1 MPDGARIF
9 LVLPTYNEREN
20 LPCLITAVQA
30 LPDPINILVV
40 DDNSP
45 DGTGQLADNLSA
57 ANSAVQVIHR
67 SGKLGLGTA
76 YTAGF
81 ERALAQGADLIL
93 TMDADFSH
101 DPKYLPGMLDASRR
115 FDLVIGSR
123 YIPNG
128 GVRDWGPERRALS
141 RVANAIAHHVLG
153 LKARDCTAGFRCY
166 QRAVL
171 KAIEPASIHAD
182 GYSYLIE
189 MLFRCER
196 QGFSV
201 GEVPIIFT
209 DRKLGY
215 SKISRQELLKAA
227 ITVLRLACRRL
238 TDGGQRI
245 WMDHPASH
253 TSRDS

>member
-1 MPDGARIF
+1 MPDAARKF
-9 LVLPTYNEREN
+9 LVLPTYNECEN
-20 LPCLITAVQA
+20 LPRLIAAVQA
-30 LPDPINILVV
+30 LPDTINILVV

-45 DGTGQLADNLSA
+45 DGTGQLADDLSA
-57 ANSAVQVIHR
+57 ANSTVQVIHR
-67 SGKLGLGTA
+67 AGKLGLGTA

-101 DPKYLPGMLDASRR
+101 DPKYLPALLDASRQ

-123 YIPNG
+123 YIPDG
-128 GVRDWGPERRALS
+128 GVRDWGPERRMLS
-141 RVANAIAHHVLG
+141 KGANAIAHSVLG

-171 KAIEPASIHAD
+171 KAIDPASIHAD

-196 QGFSV
+196 HGFSV
-201 GEVPIIFT
+201 GEIPIIFT
-209 DRKLGY
+209 DRKLGS
-215 SKISRQELLKAA
+215 SKISQQELLKAA
-227 ITVLRLACRRL
+227 FTVSRLACRRL
-238 TDGGQRI
+238 SDRGQRMWI
-245 WMDHPASH
+245 GHPAGHS
-253 TSRDS
+253 TRNS

>member
-1 MPDGARIF
+1 MPDEARIF
-9 LVLPTYNEREN
+9 LVLPTYNECEN
-20 LPCLITAVQA
+20 LLLLIAAVLA

-81 ERALAQGADLIL
+81 ERALAQGAELIL

-209 DRKLGY
+209 DRKLGT
-215 SKISRQELLKAA
+215 SKISQQELLKAA
-227 ITVLRLACRRL
+227 FTVSRLACRRL
-238 TDGGQRI
+238 TDRRQRI

-253 TSRDS
+253 TTRDS

>member
-20 LPCLITAVQA
+20 LPFLITAVQA

-45 DGTGQLADNLSA
+45 DGTGQLADNLAA
-57 ANSAVQVIHR
+57 ANPAVQVIHR

-81 ERALAQGADLIL
+81 EYALAQGADLIL

-141 RVANAIAHHVLG
+141 RGANAIAHYILG

-166 QRAVL
+166 PRAVL
-171 KAIEPASIHAD
+171 GIPPAWYKSPEYRARVVSEPRAP
-182 GYSYLIE
+182 E
-189 MLFRCER
+189 TR
-196 QGFSV
+196 
-201 GEVPIIFT
+201 
-209 DRKLGY
+209 
-215 SKISRQELLKAA
+215 
-227 ITVLRLACRRL
+227 RRL
-238 TDGGQRI
+238 IVVGWFNFSLTVMVPVLGALVLL
-245 WMDHPASH
+245 PTASKRRWTGTH
-253 TSRDS
+253 GR